1 MVHFGGGAVSRIPA
15 CFFATRSGREPV
27 REWLLGLDA
36 GDRRRVGEEIAYV
49 QAKWPLG
56 KPRVDH
62 VRGRIWEVRV
72 ALAGRVARVLF
83 AMDDGEMVLLH
94 GFLEKTRRTDAGDI
108 ALALERW
115 KEWRHAEGE

>member
-1 MVHFGGGAVSRIPA
+1 MAA
-15 CFFATRSGREPV
+15 
-27 REWLLGLDA
+27 
-36 GDRRRVGEEIAYV
+36 RRAR
-49 QAKWPLG
+49 
-56 KPRVDH
+56 RVDH

-94 GFLEKTRRTDAGDI
+94 GFIKKSRRTDAADI
-108 ALALERW
+108 ALALDRR

>member
-1 MVHFGGGAVSRIPA
+1 MSRVPA
-15 CFFATRSGREPV
+15 YFFATRSGREPV
-27 REWLLGLDA
+27 RDWLLGLDA

-49 QAKWPLG
+49 QAKWPLD

-94 GFLEKTRRTDAGDI
+94 GFIKKSRRTDAADI

>member
-1 MVHFGGGAVSRIPA
+1 MSRVPEY
-15 CFFATRSGREPV
+15 FFATRSGREPV
-27 REWLLGLDA
+27 RDWLLGLEA

-94 GFLEKTRRTDAGDI
+94 GFIKKSRRTDAADI
-108 ALALERW
+108 ALALDRR

>member
-1 MVHFGGGAVSRIPA
+1 VPA
-15 CFFATRSGREPV
+15 YFFATRSGREPV
-27 REWLLGLDA
+27 RDWLLGLEA

-94 GFLEKTRRTDAGDI
+94 GFIKKSRRTDAADI
-108 ALALERW
+108 ALALDRR

>member
-1 MVHFGGGAVSRIPA
+1 MSRIPA
-15 CFFATRSGREPV
+15 YFFATRTGREPV

-36 GDRRRVGEEIAYV
+36 GDRKRVGEEIAYV

-56 KPRVDH
+56 KPRVDY
-62 VRGRIWEVRV
+62 VRGRVWEV
-72 ALAGRVARVLF
+72 RVARVLF

-94 GFLEKTRRTDAGDI
+94 GFIKNTRRTDAGDF

-115 KEWRHAEGE
+115 KEWRHAKGE

>member
-1 MVHFGGGAVSRIPA
+1 MVHCRGEALSRVPA
-15 CFFATRSGREPV
+15 YFFATRTGREPV
-27 REWLLGLDA
+27 REWLLELDA
-36 GDRRRVGEEIAYV
+36 GDRKRVGEQIAYV

-62 VRGRIWEVRV
+62 VRGRVWEVRV

-94 GFLEKTRRTDAGDI
+94 GFIKKSRRTDAGDI

-115 KEWRHAEGE
+115 KEWRHAKGE

>member
-1 MVHFGGGAVSRIPA
+1 MSRIPT

-27 REWLLGLDA
+27 REWQLGLDA
-36 GDRRRVGEEIAYV
+36 GDRRCVGEEIAYV

-83 AMDDGEMVLLH
+83 AMDDGETVLLH
-94 GFLEKTRRTDAGDI
+94 GFIKNARRMGTS
-108 ALALERW
+108 R
-115 KEWRHAEGE
+115 

>member
-1 MVHFGGGAVSRIPA
+1 MPA
-15 CFFATRSGREPV
+15 YFFATRSGREPV
-27 REWLLGLDA
+27 RDWLLGLEA

-94 GFLEKTRRTDAGDI
+94 GFIKKSRRTDAADI
-108 ALALERW
+108 ALALDRR

>member
-1 MVHFGGGAVSRIPA
+1 MSVDYTLIREHQEVLGSDGGH
-15 CFFATRSGREPV
+15 
-27 REWLLGLDA
+27 
-36 GDRRRVGEEIAYV
+36 VG
-49 QAKWPLG
+49 
-56 KPRVDH
+56 RVDH

-94 GFLEKTRRTDAGDI
+94 GFIKKSRRTDAADI
-108 ALALERW
+108 ALALDRR

>member
-1 MVHFGGGAVSRIPA
+1 MSRIPA
-15 CFFATRSGREPV
+15 HFFATRTGREPV

-36 GDRRRVGEEIAYV
+36 GDRRRVDLEIAYV

-56 KPRVDH
+56 KPRIDH
-62 VRGRIWEVRV
+62 VRGGVWDVRV
-72 ALAGRVARVLF
+72 ALAGHVARVLF

-94 GFLEKTRRTDAGDI
+94 GFIKKTRRTDADDV

-115 KEWRHAEGE
+115 KEWRHAKSE